1 MSDIEY
7 QSSTK
12 ENPPKNYFRRVWMGS
27 LRRQLTVSFLLVAVI
42 PLILTAVIVAYRSFS
57 TQVPLALE
65 TQSQIARRVAEQVR
79 NFILERE
86 LELTTLIEAGDLG
99 NLNRDEQSTILKNLL
114 STQTVYD
121 ELILLNA
128 FGQEIVYVSRLDVVT
143 PDTFDSRTG
152 KDEFELPKSTGLTYY
167 SPVSFG
173 EVNGQPF
180 QIISIPIYDLDSGK
194 LKYVLVA
201 NFRFKTV
208 WDLMARADVVGSGI
222 VYLVDGS
229 YQVVAHAN
237 PSIALQKRV
246 VTLPAQNSFTTGLD
260 GEPVAMALEPIAL
273 NEQTFTVVAEQSSS
287 EALALPTNN
296 AIISII
302 ITLGIALLAGLIGV
316 RIAGLIT
323 NPIGKLS
330 EAAQAISQGDFS
342 QRVEMERQDEI
353 GKLANAF
360 NSMTSQLSE
369 LIGSLE
375 QRVADRTKALA
386 TSTEVSRR
394 LSTILDQNQ
403 LVKEVV
409 EQVRSSFGYYHT
421 HIYLF
426 DANRNELIMAGGTGE
441 AGRKMLEGGHKLSKG
456 QGLVGRTAEA
466 NEPVLV
472 ADTAQSPEWLPNP
485 LLPDTKSEV
494 AIPIAIGDQ
503 VLGVLDVQHNVVDGL
518 KREDVDALQ
527 SIANQIAVALQN
539 ARTYTEIE
547 RNQSL
552 LSEALKI
559 ARLGNWEYD
568 FENDIFTFTDEF
580 YSIFR
585 TSAEKVGG
593 YTISSADYAR
603 IFVHP
608 DDAALVGKEIEKAV
622 TTKDRIYRKH
632 LEHRIVFS
640 DGEVGYIAV
649 NLNVERNEEGKI
661 VRWYG
666 ANQDISERR
675 RLEET
680 NRKRAEQQEAINQI
694 TQKIQNSATIE
705 SALQVAA
712 RELGHA
718 LGKRQTVI
726 TLEPSVLTDE
736 SKVDA

>member
-1 MSDIEY
+1 
-7 QSSTK
+7 
-12 ENPPKNYFRRVWMGS
+12 
-27 LRRQLTVSFLLVAVI
+27 
-42 PLILTAVIVAYRSFS
+42 
-57 TQVPLALE
+57 
-65 TQSQIARRVAEQVR
+65 
-79 NFILERE
+79 
-86 LELTTLIEAGDLG
+86 
-99 NLNRDEQSTILKNLL
+99 
-114 STQTVYD
+114 
-121 ELILLNA
+121 
-128 FGQEIVYVSRLDVVT
+128 
-143 PDTFDSRTG
+143 
-152 KDEFELPKSTGLTYY
+152 
-167 SPVSFG
+167 
-173 EVNGQPF
+173 
-180 QIISIPIYDLDSGK
+180 
-194 LKYVLVA
+194 
-201 NFRFKTV
+201 
-208 WDLMARADVVGSGI
+208 
-222 VYLVDGS
+222 
-229 YQVVAHAN
+229 
-237 PSIALQKRV
+237 
-246 VTLPAQNSFTTGLD
+246 
-260 GEPVAMALEPIAL
+260 
-273 NEQTFTVVAEQSSS
+273 
-287 EALALPTNN
+287 
-296 AIISII
+296 
-302 ITLGIALLAGLIGV
+302 
-316 RIAGLIT
+316 
-323 NPIGKLS
+323 
-330 EAAQAISQGDFS
+330 
-342 QRVEMERQDEI
+342 
-353 GKLANAF
+353 
-360 NSMTSQLSE
+360 
-369 LIGSLE
+369 
-375 QRVADRTKALA
+375 
-386 TSTEVSRR
+386 
-394 LSTILDQNQ
+394 
-403 LVKEVV
+403 
-409 EQVRSSFGYYHT
+409 
-421 HIYLF
+421 
-426 DANRNELIMAGGTGE
+426 
-441 AGRKMLEGGHKLSKG
+441 
-456 QGLVGRTAEA
+456 
-466 NEPVLV
+466 
-472 ADTAQSPEWLPNP
+472 
-485 LLPDTKSEV
+485 
-494 AIPIAIGDQ
+494 
-503 VLGVLDVQHNVVDGL
+503 LGVLDVQHNVVDGL

-736 SKVDA
+736 SKDNA